1 MDLMHEVRVLAF
13 QKIYSIDI
21 NQSAMD
27 DIFDIFTIEDKG
39 LDIENESI
47 KSFYSS
53 LVNGTFNNLEYIDS
67 LIRDISWNWS
77 LDRMDKVDL
86 AILRMG
92 VYSLKFQNFENSK
105 RALIDE
111 AILIAKKYGSK
122 NSDKFINGILDALLK
137 NMENCIEKNK
147 TLVFILLF
155 LLSVFLGGFYFYFNP
170 NILYFLRGEKD
181 FSKLIIEIDFY
192 IDKKKFS

>member
-1 MDLMHEVRVLAF
+1 MHEVRVLAF

-53 LVNGTFNNLEYIDS
+53 LVNGTFNNLEYIDN

-105 RALIDE
+105 RVLIDE

-137 NMENCIEKNK
+137 NMENCIEKK
-147 TLVFILLF
+147 
-155 LLSVFLGGFYFYFNP
+155 
-170 NILYFLRGEKD
+170 
-181 FSKLIIEIDFY
+181 
-192 IDKKKFS
+192 

>member
-53 LVNGTFNNLEYIDS
+53 LVNGTFNNLEYIDN

-105 RALIDE
+105 RVLIDE

-137 NMENCIEKNK
+137 NMENCIEKK
-147 TLVFILLF
+147 
-155 LLSVFLGGFYFYFNP
+155 
-170 NILYFLRGEKD
+170 
-181 FSKLIIEIDFY
+181 
-192 IDKKKFS
+192 

>member
-137 NMENCIEKNK
+137 NMENCIEKK
-147 TLVFILLF
+147 
-155 LLSVFLGGFYFYFNP
+155 
-170 NILYFLRGEKD
+170 
-181 FSKLIIEIDFY
+181 
-192 IDKKKFS
+192 